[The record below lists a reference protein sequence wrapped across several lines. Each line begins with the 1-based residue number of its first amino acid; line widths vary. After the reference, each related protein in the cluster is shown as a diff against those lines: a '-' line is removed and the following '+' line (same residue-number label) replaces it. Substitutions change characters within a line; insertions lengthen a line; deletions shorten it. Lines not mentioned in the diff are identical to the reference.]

1 MEDILIILLGVLA
14 LTVIVLVSLYN
25 NMDRLRYRLDTLL
38 RRARPALDEWVDICH
53 SLHPGSGD
61 EYRQAKRN
69 WQKTACL
76 QKMVE
81 TVKENSEEK
90 LTLQEDLLDFCYQF
104 RYMAEKYNEK
114 LESSVFNKLY
124 YAMGFRPYAV
134 LDFYP
139 DIRPIDPEK

>member
-1 MEDILIILLGVLA
+1 MEDILIILLGILA
-14 LTVIVLVSLYN
+14 LAVIVVVSLYN

-38 RRARPALDEWVDICH
+38 RRARPALDEWADMCQ
-53 SLHPGSGD
+53 SLHPGSAD
-61 EYRQAKRN
+61 EYRRARRN

-90 LTLQEDLLDFCYQF
+90 LNLQEELLDFCFQF
-104 RYMAEKYNEK
+104 RYMAEKYNDK
-114 LESSVFNKLY
+114 LESSVFKKLY
-124 YAMGFRPYAV
+124 HVLGFRPYTP

-139 DIRPIDPEK
+139 HIRPIKPEE